1 MSLAIEGIWKGY
13 GPRAVLRGLDLTV
26 APGEI
31 CGLLGPN
38 GSGKSTAIQIVV
50 GLLPPDRGRVT
61 VGGQRAAGAPVTAG
75 SRAGAGGPPTSD
87 AVRGR
92 LGFVPQEP
100 ALYPNLSC
108 VETLRFFGRVY
119 GVPRKDLSS
128 RVEAT
133 VRSTGLG
140 PYCNVRT
147 RALSFGWRQR
157 LSLAAALVHEPEFL
171 VMDEPT
177 TGLDAEVRYQVW
189 DLIRSLADRGTAV
202 LLASHSLEETDAF
215 CHRIG
220 ILEGGRIAAEGSPQE
235 LRHLVP
241 AAEMA
246 EVEVPDTE
254 GFLTRARE
262 HGWEV
267 RRRGSRWLLLLE
279 DRTTL
284 PDLAGKLCGL
294 PLRSLSLRPVNLE
307 DVFLEITREARGAG
321 ETRPGRKEEPPPPGF
336 RHGPGHGPG
345 PGSPAGLP
353 AVPSSVLL
361 VESAGP
367 GDPP

>member
-1 MSLAIEGIWKGY
+1 VWDVSLAIEGIWKGY

-50 GLLPPDRGRVT
+50 GLLHPDRGRVT
-61 VGGQRAAGAPVTAG
+61 VGGQRAAGAEVTPG
-75 SRAGAGGPPTSD
+75 SRAGAGGPPPSRT
-87 AVRGR
+87 VRAR

-100 ALYPNLSC
+100 ALYPTLSC

-119 GVPRKDLSS
+119 GVPRTDLRR

-140 PYCNVRT
+140 PYRNL
-147 RALSFGWRQR
+147 RARSLSVGWRQR

-177 TGLDAEVRYQVW
+177 TGLDAEARYQVW
-189 DLIRSLADRGTAV
+189 DLIRSLAERGTAV
-202 LLASHSLEETDAF
+202 LLASHSLEETDSY

-220 ILEGGRIAAEGSPQE
+220 ILEGGRIAAEGSPRE
-235 LRHLVP
+235 LRRLVP

-246 EVEVPDTE
+246 EVELPDTE

-262 HGWEV
+262 QGWEV
-267 RRRGSRWLLLLE
+267 RRRGSRWLLLLK

-284 PDLAGKLCGL
+284 PDLARKLSGL

-307 DVFLEITREARGAG
+307 DVFLEITGEVGGAR
-321 ETRPGRKEEPPPPGF
+321 ETRPGRVSDS
-336 RHGPGHGPG
+336 GPVRT
-345 PGSPAGLP
+345 SPMQA
-353 AVPSSVLL
+353 PSK
-361 VESAGP
+361 G
-367 GDPP
+367 